1 MPVLHVFLTHKTI
14 RLSEIIIAI
23 DGYSSCGKSTLAR
36 ALAAE
41 LNYLYIDSGAM
52 YRAVTLYFLEHG
64 IHTDQ
69 KQEVEAALEQ
79 IHIDFQFGQE
89 GLVTMLNGQNVEEGI
104 RSMAVAARVS
114 PVAAIPEVRRALVHQ
129 QQSMGRSKR
138 IVMDGRD
145 IGTVVFPHAELKIF
159 LTASLEER
167 VRRRSLQ
174 LLAKGMPV
182 PDDEIRKNLLE
193 RDYIDSTRSDSPLMK
208 APDAIVVDNTN
219 LTEEEQRL
227 VAKTLA
233 QIRKQRINRLPA

>member
-1 MPVLHVFLTHKTI
+1 LTPKTI

-41 LNYLYIDSGAM
+41 LTYVYIDSGAM
-52 YRAVTLYFLEHG
+52 YRAVTLFFLEHG
-64 IHTDQ
+64 IRMDQ
-69 KQEVEAALEQ
+69 KPEVDAALEQ
-79 IHIDFQFGQE
+79 IHIDFQYGQE
-89 GLVTMLNGQNVEEGI
+89 GLVTLLNGENVEEGI
-104 RSMAVAARVS
+104 RSMAVAAKVS
-114 PVAAIPEVRRALVHQ
+114 PVATIPEVRRALVRQ
-129 QQSMGRSKR
+129 QQALGRGKQ

-174 LLAKGMPV
+174 LLRKGLSV

-208 APDAIVVDNTN
+208 APDAVVLDNTN
-219 LTEEEQRL
+219 LTEEEQLL
-227 VAKTLA
+227 VAVTLA
-233 QIRKQRINRLPA
+233 LTRKRRSIV

>member
-1 MPVLHVFLTHKTI
+1 M

-41 LNYLYIDSGAM
+41 LTYVYIDSGAM
-52 YRAVTLYFLEHG
+52 YRAVTLFFLEHG
-64 IHTDQ
+64 IRMDH
-69 KQEVEAALEQ
+69 KPEVDAALEQ
-79 IHIDFQFGQE
+79 IHIDFQYGQE
-89 GLVTMLNGQNVEEGI
+89 GLVTLLNGENVEEGI
-104 RSMAVAARVS
+104 RSMAVAAKVS
-114 PVAAIPEVRRALVHQ
+114 PVATIPEVRRALVRQ
-129 QQSMGRSKR
+129 QQALGRGKQ

-174 LLAKGMPV
+174 LLRKGLSV
-182 PDDEIRKNLLE
+182 PDEEIRKNLLE

-208 APDAIVVDNTN
+208 APDAVVLDNTN
-219 LTEEEQRL
+219 LTEEEQLL
-227 VAKTLA
+227 VAVTLA
-233 QIRKQRINRLPA
+233 LTRKRRSIV

>member
-1 MPVLHVFLTHKTI
+1 MTPKTI

-41 LNYLYIDSGAM
+41 LTYVYIDSGAM
-52 YRAVTLYFLEHG
+52 YRAVTLFFLEHG
-64 IHTDQ
+64 IRMDHKPSVD
-69 KQEVEAALEQ
+69 AALEQ
-79 IHIDFQFGQE
+79 IHIDFQYGQE
-89 GLVTMLNGQNVEEGI
+89 GLVTLLNGENVEEGI
-104 RSMAVAARVS
+104 RSMAVAAKVS
-114 PVAAIPEVRRALVHQ
+114 PVATIPEVRRALVRQ
-129 QQSMGRSKR
+129 QQALGRGKQ

-174 LLAKGMPV
+174 LLRKGLSV
-182 PDDEIRKNLLE
+182 PDEEIRKNLLE

-208 APDAIVVDNTN
+208 APDAVVLDNTN
-219 LTEEEQRL
+219 LTEEEQLL
-227 VAKTLA
+227 VAVTLA
-233 QIRKQRINRLPA
+233 LTRKRRSIA

>member
-1 MPVLHVFLTHKTI
+1 MTPKTI

-41 LNYLYIDSGAM
+41 LTYVYIDSGAM
-52 YRAVTLYFLEHG
+52 YRAVTLFFLEHG
-64 IHTDQ
+64 IRMDQ
-69 KQEVEAALEQ
+69 KPEVDAALEQ
-79 IHIDFQFGQE
+79 IHIDFQYGQE
-89 GLVTMLNGQNVEEGI
+89 GLVTLLNGENVEEGI
-104 RSMAVAARVS
+104 RSMAVAAKVS
-114 PVAAIPEVRRALVHQ
+114 PVAAIPEVRRALVRQ
-129 QQSMGRSKR
+129 QQALGRGKQ

-174 LLAKGMPV
+174 LLRKGLSV

-208 APDAIVVDNTN
+208 APDAVVLDNTN
-219 LTEEEQRL
+219 LTEEEQLL
-227 VAKTLA
+227 VAVTLA
-233 QIRKQRINRLPA
+233 LTRKRRSIA

>member
-1 MPVLHVFLTHKTI
+1 MTPKTI

-41 LNYLYIDSGAM
+41 LTYVYIDSGAM
-52 YRAVTLYFLEHG
+52 YRAVTLFFLEHG
-64 IHTDQ
+64 IRMDHKPSVD
-69 KQEVEAALEQ
+69 AALEQ
-79 IHIDFQFGQE
+79 IHIDFQYGQE
-89 GLVTMLNGQNVEEGI
+89 GLVTLLNGENVEEGI
-104 RSMAVAARVS
+104 RSMAVAAKVS
-114 PVAAIPEVRRALVHQ
+114 PVATIPEVRRALVRQ
-129 QQSMGRSKR
+129 QQALGRGKQ

-174 LLAKGMPV
+174 LLRKGLSV
-182 PDDEIRKNLLE
+182 PDEEIRKNLLE

-208 APDAIVVDNTN
+208 APDAVVLDNTN
-219 LTEEEQRL
+219 LTEEEQLL
-227 VAKTLA
+227 VAVTLA
-233 QIRKQRINRLPA
+233 LTRKRRSIV

>member
-1 MPVLHVFLTHKTI
+1 MTPKTI

-41 LNYLYIDSGAM
+41 LTYVYIDSGAM
-52 YRAVTLYFLEHG
+52 YRAVTLFFLEHG
-64 IHTDQ
+64 IRMDH
-69 KQEVEAALEQ
+69 KPEVDAALEQ
-79 IHIDFQFGQE
+79 IHIDFQYGQE
-89 GLVTMLNGQNVEEGI
+89 GLVTLLNGENVEEGI
-104 RSMAVAARVS
+104 RSMAVAAKVS
-114 PVAAIPEVRRALVHQ
+114 PVATIPEVRRALVRQ
-129 QQSMGRSKR
+129 QQALGRGKQ

-174 LLAKGMPV
+174 LLRKGLSV
-182 PDDEIRKNLLE
+182 PDEEIRKNLLE

-208 APDAIVVDNTN
+208 APDAVVLDNTN
-219 LTEEEQRL
+219 LTEEEQLL
-227 VAKTLA
+227 VAVTLA
-233 QIRKQRINRLPA
+233 LTRKRRSIV

>member
-1 MPVLHVFLTHKTI
+1 MTPKTI

-41 LNYLYIDSGAM
+41 LTYVYIDSGAM
-52 YRAVTLYFLEHG
+52 YRAVTLFFLEHG
-64 IHTDQ
+64 IRMDQ
-69 KQEVEAALEQ
+69 KPEVDAALEQ
-79 IHIDFQFGQE
+79 IHIDFQYGQE
-89 GLVTMLNGQNVEEGI
+89 GLVTLLNGENVEEGI
-104 RSMAVAARVS
+104 RSMAVAAKVS
-114 PVAAIPEVRRALVHQ
+114 PVATIPEVRRALVRQ
-129 QQSMGRSKR
+129 QQALGRGKQ

-174 LLAKGMPV
+174 LLRKGLSV

-208 APDAIVVDNTN
+208 APDAVVLDNTN
-219 LTEEEQRL
+219 LTEEEQLL
-227 VAKTLA
+227 VAVTLA
-233 QIRKQRINRLPA
+233 LTRKRRSIA